1 MAAPRY
7 ADVDAYVASFP
18 ADVQASLEEL
28 RSLIHTRLPGAGEK
42 ISYQIPTITLDGAAV
57 LYFAAWKKHL
67 SLYPVP
73 QGDAAFE
80 RDIAPH
86 RAAKDSVHFDYD
98 QPLPRDEVAR
108 TVALLHERHTTQSA
122 G

>member
-18 ADVQASLEEL
+18 ADVQAALEEL
-28 RSLIHTRLPGAGEK
+28 RSLVHTCLPGAGEK
-42 ISYQIPTITLDGAAV
+42 ISYQIPTVTLDGAAV

-73 QGDAAFE
+73 RGDAAFE

-98 QPLPRDEVAR
+98 QPLPRDLVAR
-108 TVALLHERHTTQSA
+108 TVALLHQRHTQSA